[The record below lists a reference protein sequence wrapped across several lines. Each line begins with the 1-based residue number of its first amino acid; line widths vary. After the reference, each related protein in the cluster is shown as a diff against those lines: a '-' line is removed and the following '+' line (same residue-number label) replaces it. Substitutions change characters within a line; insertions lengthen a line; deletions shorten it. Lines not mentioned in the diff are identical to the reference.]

1 MVSKRIVRAL
11 TVVAAGAAALITA
24 CKSSTGPS
32 DPFAGSWSVSVA
44 NLIYNGDTPP
54 DTGTVSPKPFT
65 LSLVKGGAGQPPY
78 LMTWPLLTWNV
89 TTQQSGAV
97 QMPIPASSATS
108 GIVTV
113 SGDTLLLRIPD
124 SAMGSGC
131 EVDLQ
136 GEFTGRT
143 AQGIVAVVGGT
154 CGALGGPE
162 AAGGSWTATK
172 Q

>member
-1 MVSKRIVRAL
+1 MVAKRIVRAL

-65 LSLVKGGAGQPPY
+65 LTITKNGQSYSASWPGLV
-78 LMTWPLLTWNV
+78 WSV
-89 TTQQSGAV
+89 TVQGIGAV
-97 QMPIPASSATS
+97 QAPIPASSTTP
-108 GIVTV
+108 GTVTF
-113 SGDTLLLRIPD
+113 SGDSLVVHIPESYVGTSCELD
-124 SAMGSGC
+124 VRGAYQGSG
-131 EVDLQ
+131 
-136 GEFTGRT
+136 
-143 AQGIVAVVGGT
+143 AQGLVTIEGGNCGSGLSVA
-154 CGALGGPE
+154 AI
-162 AAGGSWTATK
+162 GSWTATK